1 MPRAECWC
9 PQEECPAHAAAQ
21 EAQQQPAAERLS
33 WVETWARAP
42 QPPPAPA
49 QAVTLYQQF
58 NIAAVKMGT
67 LVFIV

>member
-1 MPRAECWC
+1 MPRAECWS

-42 QPPPAPA
+42 QPPAPA
-49 QAVTLYQQF
+49 QAVTLVQQF
-58 NIAAVKMGT
+58 SIAAVKMGT
-67 LVFIV
+67 LVFNI